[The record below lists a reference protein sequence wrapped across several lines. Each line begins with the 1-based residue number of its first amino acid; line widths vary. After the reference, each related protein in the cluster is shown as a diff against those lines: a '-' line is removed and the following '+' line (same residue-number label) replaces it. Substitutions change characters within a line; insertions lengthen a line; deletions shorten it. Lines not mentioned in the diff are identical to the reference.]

1 MKVQLQKRGVKMQ
14 ILMGML
20 MGAFLTLMAMTYI
33 IARVQTVKAEEEK
46 RERNKNVQI

>member
-20 MGAFLTLMAMTYI
+20 MGAFLTLTAMTYI

-46 RERNKNVQI
+46 KERMKE

>member
-46 RERNKNVQI
+46 RGRNKNVQI

>member
-1 MKVQLQKRGVKMQ
+1 MQ
-14 ILMGML
+14 VIMGML

-33 IARVQTVKAEEEK
+33 IARGQTVKAEKEK

>member
-1 MKVQLQKRGVKMQ
+1 MNMQ
-14 ILMGML
+14 IIMGML

-46 RERNKNVQI
+46 RERMKE

>member
-20 MGAFLTLMAMTYI
+20 MGAFLTLTAMTYI

-46 RERNKNVQI
+46 RERMKE

>member
-1 MKVQLQKRGVKMQ
+1 MQ
-14 ILMGML
+14 IIMGML

>member
-1 MKVQLQKRGVKMQ
+1 MQ
-14 ILMGML
+14 IIMGML
-20 MGAFLTLMAMTYI
+20 MGAFLTLMAMTFI

>member
-1 MKVQLQKRGVKMQ
+1 MQ
-14 ILMGML
+14 MIMGML
-20 MGAFLTLMAMTYI
+20 MGAFLTLMAMTFI

>member
-1 MKVQLQKRGVKMQ
+1 MQ
-14 ILMGML
+14 IIMGML

-46 RERNKNVQI
+46 RDRMKECERY

>member
-1 MKVQLQKRGVKMQ
+1 MQ
-14 ILMGML
+14 IIMGMML
-20 MGAFLTLMAMTYI
+20 GAFLTLMAMTYI

>member
-1 MKVQLQKRGVKMQ
+1 MQ
-14 ILMGML
+14 MIMGML

-33 IARVQTVKAEEEK
+33 IARMQTVKAEEEK

>member
-1 MKVQLQKRGVKMQ
+1 MQ
-14 ILMGML
+14 MIMGML

>member
-1 MKVQLQKRGVKMQ
+1 MQ
-14 ILMGML
+14 MIMGML

-46 RERNKNVQI
+46 KERMRKWERY

>member
-1 MKVQLQKRGVKMQ
+1 MKVQLQKRGTKMQ
-14 ILMGML
+14 IIMGML

-46 RERNKNVQI
+46 RERMKE

>member
-1 MKVQLQKRGVKMQ
+1 MK
-14 ILMGML
+14 IIMGML